1 MKLHSDTLTVDDVR
15 DAMLKAKERGGVDR
29 LVVFNTLSARGSRSR
44 KNGIEIR
51 LEWVGTKVKGDG
63 RRKTNSGSYGS
74 GDDYAAFYAE
84 WGWFLAEVFDMDPDA
99 KLDRYEGR
107 DSFHQLTR
115 HAFHYAAV

>member
-1 MKLHSDTLTVDDVR
+1 MKLHSDTLTVSDVQ
-15 DAMLKAKERGGVDR
+15 DAMKRAKDRGGVDR
-29 LVVFNTLSARGSRSR
+29 LVCFDTLAPRGSRSR
-44 KNGIEIR
+44 KNGFEVR

-63 RRKTNSGSYGS
+63 RRFTNSGNGGAS
-74 GDDYAAFYAE
+74 DTYAAFYEE

-115 HAFHYAAV
+115 HAFHYATV